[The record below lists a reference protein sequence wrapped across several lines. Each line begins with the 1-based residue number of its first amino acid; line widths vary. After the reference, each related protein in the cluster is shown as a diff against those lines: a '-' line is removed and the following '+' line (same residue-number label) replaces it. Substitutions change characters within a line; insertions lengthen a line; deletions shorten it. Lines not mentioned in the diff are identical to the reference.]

1 MSTATAEAVQLNSVI
16 EEQID
21 RLGGPPEDD
30 EKDTDADADDGEG
43 EDGADGNDSGDGSN
57 SGGGDED

>member
-43 EDGADGNDSGDGSN
+43 NEDGNDSGEGSN